1 MKTAR
6 ALLVRGA
13 CGLGVAVAVS
23 SAWFSTS
30 SAARAQTQ
38 KRTAIAL
45 VSGGGGPE
53 VAARLR
59 AELSGI
65 GWRVIDVEPGRDV
78 ALAKIARRA
87 GTLAVVRVSR
97 EGDGIE
103 VWVGPEVA
111 AEATSEWIDVAPTV
125 PSTAVVRAVEALRAR
140 FLELGIEPESHADSS
155 TDPAPDE
162 APLASEHA
170 PRPREAP
177 PPSERA
183 PATSVQ
189 PSPKVPGSGP
199 ISTPPLWLRA
209 QAAALYS
216 SGGLGLT
223 PEIALGGQLGL
234 YRSWSVGAELWFPPL
249 TTQVEG
255 EAGSARV
262 RVLLAALSSEY
273 RWLTGPLAAGLGAGV
288 AVTRLDFEGAPAT
301 DYEARPADVV
311 AWLPFARALLS
322 LQISRRLLVRL
333 DAAAGPSFPRVEL
346 QFAGEKLA
354 DWGRPLLFGGLGL
367 EWGVGD

>member
-1 MKTAR
+1 LKAAR
-6 ALLVRGA
+6 ALLVRAA
-13 CGLGVAVAVS
+13 CGLTVVLAVG
-23 SAWFSTS
+23 SAWSATS
-30 SAARAQTQ
+30 SVAYAQTQ

-65 GWRVIDVEPGRDV
+65 GWRVIDVEPGREV

-87 GTLAVVRVSR
+87 GTIAVVRVSR

-103 VWVGPEVA
+103 VWVGPVVA
-111 AEATSEWIDVAPTV
+111 AEATSEWIDVQPAS

-140 FLELGIEPESHADSS
+140 FLELGIEPEPQAASDA
-155 TDPAPDE
+155 DPAPDE
-162 APLASEHA
+162 APPASEHA
-170 PRPREAP
+170 SRPPAAP
-177 PPSERA
+177 PASQRA
-183 PATSVQ
+183 PASSMQ
-189 PSPKVPGSGP
+189 PSQKVPEPNP

-223 PEIALGGQLGL
+223 PEIALGGQLSL
-234 YRSWSVGAELWFPPL
+234 YRTWSVGAELWFPPL
-249 TTQVEG
+249 TTEVEG
-255 EAGSARV
+255 DAGSARV
-262 RVLLAALSSEY
+262 RVLFAALSSEY

-301 DYEARPADVV
+301 DYEAREADVV

-322 LQISRRLLVRL
+322 LRISRRLLVRF

-354 DWGRPLLFGGLGL
+354 DWGRPLVFGGLGL